1 MRRPSNLKNKIISFA
16 QLTAESQRLQS
27 EGKRIVA
34 TNGCFDI
41 LHVGHVRY
49 LAAAKAQGDVLVVG
63 LNGDKSV
70 RQLKGAGRP
79 VNREQDRAEVLAAV
93 ESVDYVVIFPET
105 RATKFLAAARPDV
118 YVKGGDYTSGELPEA
133 SVVRRHGGEVV
144 LLPYTDRHSTSQLVA
159 AARTL
164 PEGAGRGTQ

>member
-1 MRRPSNLKNKIISFA
+1 MCRSSNVKNKIITLARLAS
-16 QLTAESQRLQS
+16 ESQRLQS

-49 LAAAKAQGDVLVVG
+49 LAAAKALGDFLIVG

-70 RQLKGAGRP
+70 RELKGPGRP

-93 ESVDYVVIFPET
+93 ESVDYVVIFPEA
-105 RATKFLAAARPDV
+105 RATKFLAAVRPAV
-118 YVKGGDYTSGELPEA
+118 YVKGGDYTAETLDAAE
-133 SVVRRHGGEVV
+133 REV
-144 LLPYTDRHSTSQLVA
+144 LEKTGAKIEIIPFERGYSTSEL
-159 AARTL
+159 L
-164 PEGAGRGTQ
+164 EKIKGCGS

>member
-1 MRRPSNLKNKIISFA
+1 MRNKIIAFA
-16 QLTAESQRLQS
+16 RLTSESQRLQS

-49 LAAAKAQGDVLVVG
+49 LAAAKARGDVLIVG

-70 RQLKGAGRP
+70 RQLKGPRRP

-93 ESVDYVVIFPET
+93 ESVDYVVIFPEA
-105 RATKFLAAARPDV
+105 RATKFLAAARPAV
-118 YVKGGDYTSGELPEA
+118 YVKGGDYTAETLDPAE
-133 SVVRRHGGEVV
+133 RDV
-144 LLPYTDRHSTSQLVA
+144 LEKAGSKIEIIPFERGYSTSKLLERIKA
-159 AARTL
+159 C
-164 PEGAGRGTQ
+164 GS

>member
-49 LAAAKAQGDVLVVG
+49 LAAAKGQGDVLVVG

-118 YVKGGDYTSGELPEA
+118 YVKGGDYTAETLDAAE
-133 SVVRRHGGEVV
+133 REV
-144 LLPYTDRHSTSQLVA
+144 LEKTGSKIEIIPFEPGYSTSELLERIKA
-159 AARTL
+159 C
-164 PEGAGRGTQ
+164 GS

>member
-118 YVKGGDYTSGELPEA
+118 YVKGGDYTAETLDAAE
-133 SVVRRHGGEVV
+133 REV
-144 LLPYTDRHSTSQLVA
+144 LEKTGSKIEIIPFEPGYSTSELHERIKA
-159 AARTL
+159 C
-164 PEGAGRGTQ
+164 GS